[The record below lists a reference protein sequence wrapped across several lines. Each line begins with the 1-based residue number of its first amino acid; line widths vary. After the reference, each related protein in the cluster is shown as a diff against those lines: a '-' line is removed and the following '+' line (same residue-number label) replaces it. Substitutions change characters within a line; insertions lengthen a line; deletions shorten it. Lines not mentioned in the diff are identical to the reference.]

1 MNNIV
6 HVVLLGILQG
16 LTEFLP
22 ISSSGHLVI
31 LQHFLGFKD
40 PQVFFDVSLHLGT
53 LGAVIVVYR
62 QTLRK
67 LVKSGS
73 SVLIKPDFYCRP
85 IRTVSDTPDLKLI
98 WFVLVGSI
106 PTGLIGFLFQDQLEL
121 MFNRLEL
128 VALMLIVTGLV
139 LQLPRLRKQDND
151 QVLKA
156 WHAPL
161 IGLVQGMAIIPGISR
176 SGSTIS
182 LALLLGTSPETAAK
196 YSFLLSIP
204 AILGA
209 VVMKLKDLTVIL
221 ISPTNLAAGVLTS
234 FIVGWLALRFLLS
247 ILNRG
252 KLAVFSYYC
261 FVIGLL
267 TFVWLRI

>member
-1 MNNIV
+1 
-6 HVVLLGILQG
+6 
-16 LTEFLP
+16 
-22 ISSSGHLVI
+22 
-31 LQHFLGFKD
+31 
-40 PQVFFDVSLHLGT
+40 
-53 LGAVIVVYR
+53 
-62 QTLRK
+62 
-67 LVKSGS
+67 
-73 SVLIKPDFYCRP
+73 
-85 IRTVSDTPDLKLI
+85 
-98 WFVLVGSI
+98 
-106 PTGLIGFLFQDQLEL
+106 
-121 MFNRLEL
+121 
-128 VALMLIVTGLV
+128 MLIVTGLV

-261 FVIGLL
+261 FFIGLL